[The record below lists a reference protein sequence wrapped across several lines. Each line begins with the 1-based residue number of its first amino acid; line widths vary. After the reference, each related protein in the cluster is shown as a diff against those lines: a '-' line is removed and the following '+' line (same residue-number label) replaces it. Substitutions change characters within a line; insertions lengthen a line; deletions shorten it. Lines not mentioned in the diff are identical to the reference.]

1 MSFLFWLLWIVDCL
15 LTVFI
20 IIAKNFRNSFTSSN
34 DPTAWVIAFFIAC
47 LVGSLVLRYALR
59 QQAGSYILVL
69 LPLILL
75 VGWYLMDK
83 FLG

>member
-20 IIAKNFRNSFTSSN
+20 IIAKNFRNSFTNN
-34 DPTAWVIAFFIAC
+34 DPTAWIVVFFIAC

-59 QQAGSYILVL
+59 QQVGGYILVL

-75 VGWYLMDK
+75 VGWYLVDK
-83 FLG
+83 LLG